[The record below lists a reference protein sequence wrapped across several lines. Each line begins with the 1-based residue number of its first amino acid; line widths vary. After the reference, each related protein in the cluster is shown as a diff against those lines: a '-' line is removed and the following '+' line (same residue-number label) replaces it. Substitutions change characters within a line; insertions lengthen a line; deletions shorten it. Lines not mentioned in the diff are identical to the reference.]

1 MTTPSP
7 VPKAVLFDID
17 GTLVDSNYLHVDAW
31 HQAFQTLGV
40 DVEAWLIHRSIGQD
54 AGELLTSLVGERD
67 EDWITRAKDL
77 HAENYKALAP
87 RLRLLPGAR
96 QLLAALDDEGITV
109 VLATSA
115 PQEELD
121 ILVELL
127 DSDEVIHATTNSDDV
142 ETAKPSP
149 EIVDV
154 ALDRA
159 GVQAAETVFVGD
171 SEWDI
176 KAASRAGV
184 RSFGVLTGGVAGDL
198 LMQAGAEEVFAG
210 PADLLDRLDELG
222 WAERRVAQSA
232 IQSPFESSS

>member
-1 MTTPSP
+1 MPAPTQA
-7 VPKAVLFDID
+7 PKAVLFDID

-67 EDWITRAKDL
+67 DAWITRAKDL

-87 RLRLLPGAR
+87 RLRLLPEAR
-96 QLLAALDDEGITV
+96 QLLEAMHDEGIIV

-115 PQEELD
+115 PEEEL
-121 ILVELL
+121 ETLL
-127 DSDEVIHATTNSDDV
+127 DLINADEAIHDTTNSDDV
-142 ETAKPSP
+142 EVAKPRP
-149 EIVDV
+149 DIVQV

-159 GVQAAETVFVGD
+159 GVAAHEAVFVGD

-176 KAASRAGV
+176 EAASRAGV
-184 RSFGVLTGGVAGDL
+184 RSFGVLTGGIAGDL
-198 LMQAGAEEVFAG
+198 LMQAGAERVFAG
-210 PADLLDRLDELG
+210 PADFLDRLDELG
-222 WAERRVAQSA
+222 WLE
-232 IQSPFESSS
+232 

>member
-1 MTTPSP
+1 MSEPADTT
-7 VPKAVLFDID
+7 VPENSDERIAVLFDID

-40 DVEAWLIHRSIGQD
+40 DVEAWRIHRSIGQD

-67 EDWITRAKDL
+67 DAWITRAKVL
-77 HAENYKALAP
+77 HAENYKNLAP
-87 RLRLLPGAR
+87 RLRLLPDAR
-96 QLLAALDDEGITV
+96 QLLELLDDEGITV

-121 ILVELL
+121 ILLELL

-142 ETAKPSP
+142 AKAKPSP
-149 EIVDV
+149 DIVTV

-159 GVQAAETVFVGD
+159 GVVARDAVFVGD

-176 KAASRAGV
+176 EAASRAGV
-184 RSFGVLTGGVAGDL
+184 RSFGVLTGGIAGDL
-198 LMQAGAEEVFAG
+198 LMQAGAERVFAG
-210 PADLLDRLDELG
+210 PADFLDQLDAMG
-222 WAERRVAQSA
+222 W
-232 IQSPFESSS
+232 IG

>member
-1 MTTPSP
+1 MTTPTP
-7 VPKAVLFDID
+7 APKAVLFDID

-40 DVEAWLIHRSIGQD
+40 DVEAWRIHRSIGQD
-54 AGELLTSLVGERD
+54 AGELLTSLVGEKD
-67 EDWITRAKDL
+67 EAWVTRAKGM

-96 QLLAALDDEGITV
+96 ELLELLDEEGIIV

-121 ILVELL
+121 ILLELL
-127 DSDEVIHATTNSDDV
+127 DSDDVIHATTNADDV
-142 ETAKPSP
+142 DVAKPSP
-149 EIVDV
+149 DIVQV

-159 GVQAAETVFVGD
+159 GVAAHDAVFVGD

-176 KAASRAGV
+176 EAASRAGV
-184 RSFGVLTGGVAGDL
+184 RSFGVLTGGIAGEL
-198 LMQAGAEEVFAG
+198 LMQAGAERVFAS
-210 PADLLDRLDELG
+210 PADFLDRLDDMG
-222 WAERRVAQSA
+222 WIA
-232 IQSPFESSS
+232 

>member
-1 MTTPSP
+1 MTTHAPQ
-7 VPKAVLFDID
+7 AVLFDID

-67 EDWITRAKDL
+67 EAWITRAKDL

-87 RLRLLPGAR
+87 RLRLLPEAR
-96 QLLAALDDEGITV
+96 SLLEALNDEGIIV

-115 PQEELD
+115 PEDELD
-121 ILVELL
+121 ILL
-127 DSDEVIHATTNSDDV
+127 DLINADDAIHATTSSDDV
-142 ETAKPSP
+142 DVAKPNP
-149 EIVDV
+149 DIVRV

-159 GVQAAETVFVGD
+159 GVEAHEAVFVGD

-176 KAASRAGV
+176 KAASSAGV
-184 RSFGVLTGGVAGDL
+184 RSFGVLTGGIAGDL
-198 LMQAGAEEVFAG
+198 LMQAGAERVFAG
-210 PADLLDRLDELG
+210 PAEFLDRLDEMG
-222 WAERRVAQSA
+222 WLE
-232 IQSPFESSS
+232 